1 MFIKEESMPT
11 VQTLGWVQRL
21 TGLGESKPQPPAKAP
36 DPAINPYQSTD
47 RLNLSA
53 RSSFGLSTIRLI
65 EPMDELSGVK
75 STANLTP
82 RQWQLQRSA
91 DFQNVFR
98 HFDVLPGNTQKGVLS
113 KLELFIDK
121 HPDFLTR
128 LQKVDN
134 PKYGAGFQFFF
145 IPQKD
150 DPRWQDVPSGVRG
163 TGGDVS
169 YTGIVYSSPQALIK
183 KDGFLSRG
191 LQSLSRGAMEI
202 VGTVKPSVGAL
213 DVGGMFTD
221 SSEDTFAHEMG
232 HVLHSYFLSNQ
243 EQLEIWAIFSLS
255 KSADQGF
262 ITDYA
267 RTNHMEFFAEG
278 VEAYFQQDY
287 QGKFN
292 ARDHLKE
299 TNPRLHDFVRRVL
312 DPEAE
317 RGLAQDPAV
326 SAWLI
331 AKTKGLDA
339 ASALQSL
346 GISGAKKDCKCAQHG
361 H

>member
-1 MFIKEESMPT
+1 
-11 VQTLGWVQRL
+11 
-21 TGLGESKPQPPAKAP
+21 
-36 DPAINPYQSTD
+36 
-47 RLNLSA
+47 
-53 RSSFGLSTIRLI
+53 
-65 EPMDELSGVK
+65 
-75 STANLTP
+75 
-82 RQWQLQRSA
+82 
-91 DFQNVFR
+91 
-98 HFDVLPGNTQKGVLS
+98 
-113 KLELFIDK
+113 
-121 HPDFLTR
+121 
-128 LQKVDN
+128 
-134 PKYGAGFQFFF
+134 
-145 IPQKD
+145 
-150 DPRWQDVPSGVRG
+150 
-163 TGGDVS
+163 
-169 YTGIVYSSPQALIK
+169 
-183 KDGFLSRG
+183 
-191 LQSLSRGAMEI
+191 
-202 VGTVKPSVGAL
+202 
-213 DVGGMFTD
+213 
-221 SSEDTFAHEMG
+221 MG